1 MRNQV
6 AMDDPIRLSADTE
19 DVVRELAALEHLLN
33 VSPELV
39 ERLVHFFKAGGQALR
54 IEQDSTLRT
63 RELRFRLDLT
73 DSFRELMSAFR
84 AGDGD
89 PGARVGSGGHVL
101 PQGTG
106 R

>member
-6 AMDDPIRLSADTE
+6 AMDGPIRLSADTE
-19 DVVRELAALEHLLN
+19 DVIRELTALEHLCN

-39 ERLVHFFKAGGQALR
+39 ERLVHFFEAGGQALR
-54 IEQDSTLRT
+54 IEQYSTLGT
-63 RELRFRLDLT
+63 GEVRFRLDLT
-73 DSFRELMSAFR
+73 DSFRELVSAFR

-89 PGARVGSGGHVL
+89 LCARVGSGGHVL

-106 R
+106 Q